1 MLFVFVDVCREGSKP
16 PDVTERTLSPLR
28 RRPTLNLAFQFM
40 GNNRALAG
48 QWVPQRIFRRAL
60 RLEVKLI
67 RKFRKFRLLKQTLK
81 ALRDTTREDR
91 EKNGELHKKAKRSA
105 RGEVASDE
113 FGTRSPTSKAP
124 KGTPYTS
131 AGTEQSAV
139 PAEPSGSAGT
149 TCGTARVDGF
159 RRSS

>member
-1 MLFVFVDVCREGSKP
+1 MLCEFVDVCTEGSKP
-16 PDVTERTLSPLR
+16 PDVKESTPNTLR

-67 RKFRKFRLLKQTLK
+67 RKFRKFRLLKQTLT

-91 EKNGELHKKAKRSA
+91 QQNGELHKKAKNSA
-105 RGEVASDE
+105 RGEVVVTSSAQDPQRRKHRRE
-113 FGTRSPTSKAP
+113 HRTLRQVRSKALHQ
-124 KGTPYTS
+124 
-131 AGTEQSAV
+131 QSHL
-139 PAEPSGSAGT
+139 
-149 TCGTARVDGF
+149 ARQV
-159 RRSS
+159 